1 MRMFIKRGFL
11 HFRKTEQEYM
21 KNYSRFNVD
30 KTLYEMDN
38 TKVKLGHSIAHFIQ
52 MALLILVL
60 CLCLLGAAMGFG
72 MFRGILDSA
81 PDIDSIHI
89 GPSAYAS
96 KVLDT
101 DGNITA
107 TLVTAGSNRE
117 RVSYEQLPKDLI
129 NAFVAI
135 EDERFWQHNGID
147 LKSILRAVRG
157 VVSDDDSAGGG
168 STITQQLIKNNVFGG
183 GLHEGKF
190 ERYVRKFQEQYLAL
204 EIENQPGLS
213 KEEIKQSIITEYL
226 NTINLGSNT
235 LGVKVAARR
244 YFNKE
249 VSDLTLSECA
259 VIASITKNPSGLNPI
274 THPERN
280 AERRAQVLKNM
291 LEQGYID
298 QAQYDE
304 ARADDVYARI
314 QDVNVQKEAENEP
327 YSYFVDEL
335 TAQVIQ
341 ELQDRLGYTKDK
353 ATDLLYSGG
362 LTIYS
367 TQDPSLQ
374 TIVDEEVN
382 NPDNYDTAKHSVT
395 WRYTLKHDDG
405 SIVNYSEKDLIR
417 WMKEVKGISFNG
429 LFSSEDSAKS
439 YVEQY
444 KAELIR
450 DTDKEL
456 GEQFFT
462 TLEPQV
468 SFVLMDPHTGQV
480 KAISG
485 GRGEKRYSL
494 SLNRATG
501 TLRQPGSTF
510 KLITSFAPAID
521 LYGATLATP
530 FYDTAYTLGNKT
542 FKNWYSSGFL
552 GYQTIRDGIIY
563 SLNIIAVRCL
573 MEQLNPHE
581 GRLYAENLGITSLL
595 DSDENPALALG
606 GITNGVT
613 NLELTQAFAT
623 IANGGQFN
631 KAKFFTKI
639 LDQEG
644 NVLIDTSEDQPRQA
658 MKATTA
664 FLLTDAM
671 KQSMLPN
678 RAYAASVNV
687 NSTSTRAHFDGM
699 SLAGKS
705 GTTTKDVD
713 IWFVGYSPY
722 YVGGIWGGC
731 DENQP
736 LIDKASGEYNGGAGF
751 HKDIWR
757 KIMSRVHEGLP
768 DIGFTQPDG
777 IVQAQVCRKSGKLP
791 TSGCYADYRGSSVI
805 TEYFAEGTVPTTN
818 CDRHTSWGSIIIPED
833 EKDLAYTD
841 DGGFVFPE
849 PTEAETEESSDDEVI
864 GEGPAD
870 ADGSGGPG
878 GSSGG
883 GPGEGLPSRDIKAP
897 VVEG

>member
-1 MRMFIKRGFL
+1 
-11 HFRKTEQEYM
+11 M

-81 PDIDSIHI
+81 PDIDTIHI
-89 GPSAYAS
+89 GPTAYAS

-190 ERYVRKFQEQYLAL
+190 QRYVRKFQEQYLAL

-213 KEEIKQSIITEYL
+213 KEEIKKSILTEYL

-249 VSDLTLSECA
+249 VSDLTLSECT

-298 QAQYDE
+298 E
-304 ARADDVYARI
+304 ARYTEALADDVFARI

-444 KAELIR
+444 KAELVR

-530 FYDTAYTLGNKT
+530 FYDTAYTIGNKT

-644 NVLIDTSEDQPRQA
+644 NVLIDTTEDQPRQA

-768 DIGFTQPDG
+768 DIGFTKPDG
-777 IVQAQVCRKSGKLP
+777 IVEAQVCRKSGKLP

-849 PTEAETEESSDDEVI
+849 PTEAETEESSDDTLI
-864 GEGPAD
+864 SEGPP
-870 ADGSGGPG
+870 DGAATGGPG
-878 GSSGG
+878 GSGSS
-883 GPGEGLPSRDIKAP
+883 GPGEDLPSRDIKAP

>member
-1 MRMFIKRGFL
+1 
-11 HFRKTEQEYM
+11 M

-38 TKVKLGHSIAHFIQ
+38 TKVKLGHSIAHVIQ

-60 CLCLLGAAMGFG
+60 CLCLLGTAMGFG

-81 PDIDSIHI
+81 PDIDTIHI
-89 GPSAYAS
+89 GPTAYAS

-117 RVSYEQLPKDLI
+117 RVSYDQLPKDLI

-190 ERYVRKFQEQYLAL
+190 QRYVRKFQEQYLAL
-204 EIENQPGLS
+204 EIENRPGLS
-213 KEEIKQSIITEYL
+213 KEEIKKSIITEYL
-226 NTINLGSNT
+226 NTINLGANT

-249 VSDLTLSECA
+249 VSDLTLSECT
-259 VIASITKNPSGLNPI
+259 VIASITKNPTALNPI
-274 THPERN
+274 THPEHN

-304 ARADDVYARI
+304 ARTDDVYARI
-314 QDVNVQKEAENEP
+314 QDVNVQKSAENEP

-335 TAQVIQ
+335 TAQAIQ

-417 WMKEVKGISFNG
+417 WMKEVKGINFNG

-450 DTDKEL
+450 NTDKEL

-573 MEQLNPHE
+573 MERLNPHE

-644 NVLIDTSEDQPRQA
+644 NVLIDTTEDQPRQA

-678 RAYAASVNV
+678 RAYAASLNV

-791 TSGCYADYRGSSVI
+791 TSGCYADYRGSAVI

-849 PTEAETEESSDDEVI
+849 PTEPETTEASDGEVI
-864 GEGPAD
+864 GEGPSDTA
-870 ADGSGGPG
+870 GPG
-878 GSSGG
+878 GPSGG
-883 GPGEGLPSRDIKAP
+883 GPGEGLPSRDISAP
-897 VVEG
+897 IVEG

>member
-1 MRMFIKRGFL
+1 
-11 HFRKTEQEYM
+11 M

-81 PDIDSIHI
+81 PDIDTIHI
-89 GPSAYAS
+89 GPTAYAS

-190 ERYVRKFQEQYLAL
+190 QRYVRKFQEQYLAL

-213 KEEIKQSIITEYL
+213 KEEIKKSILTEYL

-249 VSDLTLSECA
+249 VSDLTLSECT

-298 QAQYDE
+298 E
-304 ARADDVYARI
+304 ARYTEALADDVYARI

-444 KAELIR
+444 KAELVR

-530 FYDTAYTLGNKT
+530 FYDTAYTIGNKP

-573 MEQLNPHE
+573 MEQLDPHK

-644 NVLIDTSEDQPRQA
+644 NVLIDTTEDQPRQA

-768 DIGFTQPDG
+768 DIGFTKPDG
-777 IVQAQVCRKSGKLP
+777 IVEAQVCRKSGKLP

-849 PTEAETEESSDDEVI
+849 PTEAETEESSDDTLI
-864 GEGPAD
+864 SEGPP
-870 ADGSGGPG
+870 DGAATGGPG
-878 GSSGG
+878 GSGSS
-883 GPGEGLPSRDIKAP
+883 GPGEDLPSRDIKAP

>member
-1 MRMFIKRGFL
+1 
-11 HFRKTEQEYM
+11 M

-81 PDIDSIHI
+81 PDIDTIHI
-89 GPSAYAS
+89 GPTAYAS

-190 ERYVRKFQEQYLAL
+190 QRYVRKFQEQYLAL

-213 KEEIKQSIITEYL
+213 KEEIKKSILTEYL

-249 VSDLTLSECA
+249 VSDLTLSECT

-298 QAQYDE
+298 E
-304 ARADDVYARI
+304 ARYTEALADDVYARI

-444 KAELIR
+444 KAELVR

-530 FYDTAYTLGNKT
+530 FYDTAYTIGNKT

-573 MEQLNPHE
+573 MEQLDPHK

-644 NVLIDTSEDQPRQA
+644 NVLIDTTEDQPRQA

-849 PTEAETEESSDDEVI
+849 PTEAETEESSDDTLI
-864 GEGPAD
+864 SEGPP
-870 ADGSGGPG
+870 DGAATGGPG
-878 GSSGG
+878 GSGSS
-883 GPGEGLPSRDIKAP
+883 GPGEDLPSRDIKAP

>member
-1 MRMFIKRGFL
+1 
-11 HFRKTEQEYM
+11 M

-38 TKVKLGHSIAHFIQ
+38 TKVKLGHSIAHVIQ

-81 PDIDSIHI
+81 PDIDTIHI
-89 GPSAYAS
+89 GPTAYAS

-291 LEQGYID
+291 LDQGYID

-417 WMKEVKGISFNG
+417 WMKEVKGINFNG

-678 RAYAASVNV
+678 RAYAASLNV

-849 PTEAETEESSDDEVI
+849 PTEPETEESSDGEVI
-864 GEGPAD
+864 GEGPSDTA
-870 ADGSGGPG
+870 GPG
-878 GSSGG
+878 GPSGG
-883 GPGEGLPSRDIKAP
+883 GPGEGLPSRDISAP
-897 VVEG
+897 IVEG

>member
-11 HFRKTEQEYM
+11 HFRKTEQKYM

-38 TKVKLGHSIAHFIQ
+38 TKVKLGHSIAHVIQ

-81 PDIDSIHI
+81 PDIDTIHI
-89 GPSAYAS
+89 GPTAYAS

-190 ERYVRKFQEQYLAL
+190 QRYVRKFQEQYLAL

-213 KEEIKQSIITEYL
+213 KEEIKKSIITEYL
-226 NTINLGSNT
+226 NTINLGANT

-249 VSDLTLSECA
+249 VSDLTLSECT
-259 VIASITKNPSGLNPI
+259 VIASITKNPTALNPI
-274 THPERN
+274 THPEHN

-304 ARADDVYARI
+304 ALADDVYARI
-314 QDVNVQKEAENEP
+314 QDVNVQKTAENEP

-335 TAQVIQ
+335 TAQVVQ

-353 ATDLLYSGG
+353 AKDLLYSGG

-417 WMKEVKGISFNG
+417 WMKEVKGINFNG

-573 MEQLNPHE
+573 MERLNPHE

-644 NVLIDTSEDQPRQA
+644 NVLIDTTEDQPRQA

-678 RAYAASVNV
+678 RAYAGSLNV

-849 PTEAETEESSDDEVI
+849 PTEPETTEASDGEVI
-864 GEGPAD
+864 GEGPSDTAGP
-870 ADGSGGPG
+870 DGPSGA
-878 GSSGG
+878 
-883 GPGEGLPSRDIKAP
+883 GPGEGLPSRDISAP
-897 VVEG
+897 IVEG

>member
-1 MRMFIKRGFL
+1 M
-11 HFRKTEQEYM
+11 
-21 KNYSRFNVD
+21 
-30 KTLYEMDN
+30 
-38 TKVKLGHSIAHFIQ
+38 
-52 MALLILVL
+52 
-60 CLCLLGAAMGFG
+60 
-72 MFRGILDSA
+72 
-81 PDIDSIHI
+81 
-89 GPSAYAS
+89 
-96 KVLDT
+96 
-101 DGNITA
+101 
-107 TLVTAGSNRE
+107 
-117 RVSYEQLPKDLI
+117 
-129 NAFVAI
+129 
-135 EDERFWQHNGID
+135 
-147 LKSILRAVRG
+147 
-157 VVSDDDSAGGG
+157 
-168 STITQQLIKNNVFGG
+168 
-183 GLHEGKF
+183 
-190 ERYVRKFQEQYLAL
+190 
-204 EIENQPGLS
+204 
-213 KEEIKQSIITEYL
+213 
-226 NTINLGSNT
+226 
-235 LGVKVAARR
+235 
-244 YFNKE
+244 
-249 VSDLTLSECA
+249 
-259 VIASITKNPSGLNPI
+259 
-274 THPERN
+274 
-280 AERRAQVLKNM
+280 
-291 LEQGYID
+291 
-298 QAQYDE
+298 
-304 ARADDVYARI
+304 
-314 QDVNVQKEAENEP
+314 
-327 YSYFVDEL
+327 
-335 TAQVIQ
+335 
-341 ELQDRLGYTKDK
+341 
-353 ATDLLYSGG
+353 
-362 LTIYS
+362 
-367 TQDPSLQ
+367 
-374 TIVDEEVN
+374 
-382 NPDNYDTAKHSVT
+382 T

-417 WMKEVKGISFNG
+417 WMKEVKGINFNG

-439 YVEQY
+439 YVDQY

-606 GITNGVT
+606 GITHGVT

-644 NVLIDTSEDQPRQA
+644 NVLIDTTEDQPRQA

-671 KQSMLPN
+671 RQSMLPN
-678 RAYAASVNV
+678 RAYASSLNV

-833 EKDLAYTD
+833 EKDIAYTD

-849 PTEAETEESSDDEVI
+849 PTEAETTESSDDEVI
-864 GEGPAD
+864 DEGPAD
-870 ADGSGGPG
+870 AAGPVVSGG
-878 GSSGG
+878 S

>member
-1 MRMFIKRGFL
+1 
-11 HFRKTEQEYM
+11 M
-21 KNYSRFNVD
+21 KNYSRYNVD

-81 PDIDSIHI
+81 PDIDTIHI
-89 GPSAYAS
+89 GPTAYAS

-213 KEEIKQSIITEYL
+213 KEEIKKSIITEYL
-226 NTINLGSNT
+226 NTINLGANT

-249 VSDLTLSECA
+249 VSDLTLSECT

-274 THPERN
+274 THPDRN
-280 AERRAQVLKNM
+280 RERRAQVLKNM

-298 QAQYDE
+298 E
-304 ARADDVYARI
+304 ARYTEALADDVYARI
-314 QDVNVQKEAENEP
+314 QDVNVQKNAENEP
-327 YSYFVDEL
+327 YSFFVDEL

-417 WMKEVKGISFNG
+417 WMKEVKGINFNG

-644 NVLIDTSEDQPRQA
+644 NVLLDTGEDQPRQA

-849 PTEAETEESSDDEVI
+849 PTEAETTEASDGEVI

-870 ADGSGGPG
+870 TAGPDGPG
-878 GSSGG
+878 SSSGG

>member
-1 MRMFIKRGFL
+1 
-11 HFRKTEQEYM
+11 M

-81 PDIDSIHI
+81 PDIDTIHI
-89 GPSAYAS
+89 GPTAYAS

-117 RVSYEQLPKDLI
+117 RVSYEQLPQDLV

-190 ERYVRKFQEQYLAL
+190 QRYVRKFQEQYLAL

-226 NTINLGSNT
+226 NTINLGANT

-304 ARADDVYARI
+304 ARTDDVYARI
-314 QDVNVQKEAENEP
+314 QDVNVQKTAENEP

-335 TAQVIQ
+335 TAQVVQ

-353 ATDLLYSGG
+353 AKDLLYSGG

-417 WMKEVKGISFNG
+417 WMKEVKGINFNG

-573 MEQLNPHE
+573 MERLNPHE

-644 NVLIDTSEDQPRQA
+644 NVLIDTTEDQPRQA

-678 RAYAASVNV
+678 RAYAASLNV

-791 TSGCYADYRGSSVI
+791 TSGCYADYRGSAVI

-849 PTEAETEESSDDEVI
+849 PTEPETTEASDGEVI
-864 GEGPAD
+864 GEGPSDTAGP
-870 ADGSGGPG
+870 DGPSGA
-878 GSSGG
+878 
-883 GPGEGLPSRDIKAP
+883 GPGEGLPSRDISAP
-897 VVEG
+897 IVEG

>member
-1 MRMFIKRGFL
+1 
-11 HFRKTEQEYM
+11 M

-81 PDIDSIHI
+81 PDIDTIHI
-89 GPSAYAS
+89 GPTAYAS

-190 ERYVRKFQEQYLAL
+190 QRYVRKFQEQYLAL

-213 KEEIKQSIITEYL
+213 KEEIKKSILTEYL

-249 VSDLTLSECA
+249 VSDLTLSECT

-298 QAQYDE
+298 E
-304 ARADDVYARI
+304 ARYTEALADDVYARI

-530 FYDTAYTLGNKT
+530 FYDTAYTIGNKT

-573 MEQLNPHE
+573 MEQLDPHK

-644 NVLIDTSEDQPRQA
+644 NVLIDTTEDQPRQA

-678 RAYAASVNV
+678 RAYAASLNV

-768 DIGFTQPDG
+768 DIGFTKPDG
-777 IVQAQVCRKSGKLP
+777 IVEAQVCRKSGKLP

-849 PTEAETEESSDDEVI
+849 PTEAETEESSDDTLI
-864 GEGPAD
+864 SEGPP
-870 ADGSGGPG
+870 DGAATGGPG
-878 GSSGG
+878 GSGSS
-883 GPGEGLPSRDIKAP
+883 GPGEDLPSRDIKAP

>member
-1 MRMFIKRGFL
+1 
-11 HFRKTEQEYM
+11 M

-81 PDIDSIHI
+81 PDIDTIHI
-89 GPSAYAS
+89 GPTAYAS

-190 ERYVRKFQEQYLAL
+190 QRYVRKFQEQYLAL

-213 KEEIKQSIITEYL
+213 KEEIKKSILTEYL

-249 VSDLTLSECA
+249 VSDLTLSECT

-298 QAQYDE
+298 ETRYTE
-304 ARADDVYARI
+304 ALADDVYARI

-444 KAELIR
+444 KAELVR

-530 FYDTAYTLGNKT
+530 FYDTAYTIGNKT

-644 NVLIDTSEDQPRQA
+644 NVLIDTTEDQPRQA

-736 LIDKASGEYNGGAGF
+736 LVDKASGEYNGGAGF

-768 DIGFTQPDG
+768 DIGFTKPDG
-777 IVQAQVCRKSGKLP
+777 IVEAQVCRKSGKLP

-849 PTEAETEESSDDEVI
+849 PTEAETEESSDDTVI
-864 GEGPAD
+864 SEGPP
-870 ADGSGGPG
+870 DGAGTGGPG
-878 GSSGG
+878 GSGSS
-883 GPGEGLPSRDIKAP
+883 GPGEDLPSRDIKAP

>member
-1 MRMFIKRGFL
+1 
-11 HFRKTEQEYM
+11 M

-38 TKVKLGHSIAHFIQ
+38 TKVKLGHSIAHVIQ

-81 PDIDSIHI
+81 PDIDTIHI

-249 VSDLTLSECA
+249 VSDLTLSECT

-298 QAQYDE
+298 E
-304 ARADDVYARI
+304 ARYTEALADDVYARI

-444 KAELIR
+444 KAELVR

-530 FYDTAYTLGNKT
+530 FYDTAYTIGNKT

-644 NVLIDTSEDQPRQA
+644 NVLIDTTEDQPRQA

-768 DIGFTQPDG
+768 DIGFTKPDG
-777 IVQAQVCRKSGKLP
+777 IVEAQVCRKSGKLP

-849 PTEAETEESSDDEVI
+849 PTEAETEESSDDTLI
-864 GEGPAD
+864 SEGPP
-870 ADGSGGPG
+870 DGAATGGPG
-878 GSSGG
+878 GSGSS
-883 GPGEGLPSRDIKAP
+883 GPGEDLPSRDIKAP

>member
-1 MRMFIKRGFL
+1 
-11 HFRKTEQEYM
+11 M

-30 KTLYEMDN
+30 KTLSEMDN

-81 PDIDSIHI
+81 PDIDTIHI
-89 GPSAYAS
+89 GPTAYAS

-190 ERYVRKFQEQYLAL
+190 QRYVRKFQEQYLAL

-213 KEEIKQSIITEYL
+213 KEEIKKSILTEYL

-249 VSDLTLSECA
+249 VSDLTLSECT

-298 QAQYDE
+298 E
-304 ARADDVYARI
+304 ARYTEALADDVYARI

-444 KAELIR
+444 KAELVR

-530 FYDTAYTLGNKT
+530 FYDTAYTIGNKT

-644 NVLIDTSEDQPRQA
+644 NVLIDTTEDQPRQA

-768 DIGFTQPDG
+768 DIGFTKPDG
-777 IVQAQVCRKSGKLP
+777 IVEAQVCRKSGKLP

-849 PTEAETEESSDDEVI
+849 PTEAETEESSDDTLI
-864 GEGPAD
+864 SEGPP
-870 ADGSGGPG
+870 DGAATGGPG
-878 GSSGG
+878 GSGSS
-883 GPGEGLPSRDIKAP
+883 GPGEDLPSRDIKAP

>member
-1 MRMFIKRGFL
+1 
-11 HFRKTEQEYM
+11 M

-38 TKVKLGHSIAHFIQ
+38 TKVKLGHSIAHVIQ

-81 PDIDSIHI
+81 PDIDTIHI
-89 GPSAYAS
+89 GPTAYAS

-190 ERYVRKFQEQYLAL
+190 QRYVRKFQEQYLAL

-213 KEEIKQSIITEYL
+213 KEEIKKSIITEYL
-226 NTINLGSNT
+226 NTINLGANT

-249 VSDLTLSECA
+249 VSDLTLSECT

-298 QAQYDE
+298 ETQYTE
-304 ARADDVYARI
+304 ALADDVYARI
-314 QDVNVQKEAENEP
+314 QDVNVQKTAENEP

-405 SIVNYSEKDLIR
+405 SIVNYSEKDLLR
-417 WMKEVKGISFNG
+417 WMKEVKGINFNG

-444 KAELIR
+444 KAELVS

-462 TLEPQV
+462 NLEPQV

-485 GRGEKRYSL
+485 GRGDKRYSL

-606 GITNGVT
+606 GITHGVT

-644 NVLIDTSEDQPRQA
+644 NVLIDTTEDQPRQA

-671 KQSMLPN
+671 RQSMLPN
-678 RAYAASVNV
+678 RAYAGSLNV

-768 DIGFTQPDG
+768 DIGFTQPEG

-791 TSGCYADYRGSSVI
+791 TSGCYEDYRGSSVI

-849 PTEAETEESSDDEVI
+849 PTEAETTESSDDEVI
-864 GEGPAD
+864 DEGPAD
-870 ADGSGGPG
+870 AAGPVVSGG
-878 GSSGG
+878 S

>member
-1 MRMFIKRGFL
+1 
-11 HFRKTEQEYM
+11 M

-417 WMKEVKGISFNG
+417 WMKEVKGINFNG

>member
-1 MRMFIKRGFL
+1 
-11 HFRKTEQEYM
+11 M

-81 PDIDSIHI
+81 PDIDTIHI
-89 GPSAYAS
+89 GPTAYAS

-190 ERYVRKFQEQYLAL
+190 QRYVRKFQEQYLAL

-213 KEEIKQSIITEYL
+213 KEEIKKSILTEYL

-249 VSDLTLSECA
+249 VSDLTLSECT

-298 QAQYDE
+298 E
-304 ARADDVYARI
+304 ARYTEALADDVYARI

-444 KAELIR
+444 KAELVR

-530 FYDTAYTLGNKT
+530 FYDTAYTIGNKT

-644 NVLIDTSEDQPRQA
+644 NVLIDTTEDQPRQA

-768 DIGFTQPDG
+768 DIGFTKPDG
-777 IVQAQVCRKSGKLP
+777 IVEAQVCRKSGKLP

-849 PTEAETEESSDDEVI
+849 PTEAETEESSDDTLI
-864 GEGPAD
+864 SEGPP
-870 ADGSGGPG
+870 DGAATGGPG
-878 GSSGG
+878 GSGSS
-883 GPGEGLPSRDIKAP
+883 GPGEDLPSRDIKAP

>member
-1 MRMFIKRGFL
+1 
-11 HFRKTEQEYM
+11 M

-81 PDIDSIHI
+81 PDIDTIHI
-89 GPSAYAS
+89 GPTAYAS

-190 ERYVRKFQEQYLAL
+190 QRYVRKFQEQYLAL

-213 KEEIKQSIITEYL
+213 KEEIKKSILTEYL

-249 VSDLTLSECA
+249 VSDLTLSECT

-298 QAQYDE
+298 E
-304 ARADDVYARI
+304 ARYTEALADDVYARI

-444 KAELIR
+444 KAELVR

-530 FYDTAYTLGNKT
+530 FYDTAYTIGNKT

-644 NVLIDTSEDQPRQA
+644 NVLIDTTEDQPRQA

-736 LIDKASGEYNGGAGF
+736 LVDKASGEYNGGAGF

-768 DIGFTQPDG
+768 DIGFTKPDG
-777 IVQAQVCRKSGKLP
+777 IVEAQVCRKSGKLP

-849 PTEAETEESSDDEVI
+849 PTEAETEESSDDTVI
-864 GEGPAD
+864 SEGPP
-870 ADGSGGPG
+870 DGAGTGGPG
-878 GSSGG
+878 GSGSS
-883 GPGEGLPSRDIKAP
+883 GPGEDLPSRDIKAP

>member
-1 MRMFIKRGFL
+1 
-11 HFRKTEQEYM
+11 M

-81 PDIDSIHI
+81 PDIDTIHI
-89 GPSAYAS
+89 GPTAYAS

-190 ERYVRKFQEQYLAL
+190 QRYVRKFQEQYLAL

-213 KEEIKQSIITEYL
+213 KEEIKKSILTEYL

-249 VSDLTLSECA
+249 VSDLTLSECT

-298 QAQYDE
+298 E
-304 ARADDVYARI
+304 ARYTEALADDVYARI

-444 KAELIR
+444 KAELVR

-530 FYDTAYTLGNKT
+530 FYDTAYTIGNKT

-606 GITNGVT
+606 GITIGVT

-644 NVLIDTSEDQPRQA
+644 NVLIDTTEDQPRQA

-768 DIGFTQPDG
+768 DIGFTKPDG
-777 IVQAQVCRKSGKLP
+777 IVEAQVCRKSGKLP

-849 PTEAETEESSDDEVI
+849 PTEAETEESSDDTLI
-864 GEGPAD
+864 SEGPP
-870 ADGSGGPG
+870 DGAATGGPG
-878 GSSGG
+878 GSGSS
-883 GPGEGLPSRDIKAP
+883 GPGEDLPSRDIKAP

>member
-1 MRMFIKRGFL
+1 
-11 HFRKTEQEYM
+11 M

-417 WMKEVKGISFNG
+417 WMKEVKGINFNG

-864 GEGPAD
+864 DEGPAD
-870 ADGSGGPG
+870 AAGPVVSG
-878 GSSGG
+878 GG

>member
-1 MRMFIKRGFL
+1 
-11 HFRKTEQEYM
+11 M

-314 QDVNVQKEAENEP
+314 QDVNVQKAAENEP

-417 WMKEVKGISFNG
+417 WMKEVKGINFNG

-444 KAELIR
+444 KEELIR

-768 DIGFTQPDG
+768 DIGFTEPDG

-870 ADGSGGPG
+870 TAGPG
-878 GSSGG
+878 AGPGSSSSG

>member
-1 MRMFIKRGFL
+1 
-11 HFRKTEQEYM
+11 M

-81 PDIDSIHI
+81 PDIDSIQI

-226 NTINLGSNT
+226 NTINLGANT

-417 WMKEVKGISFNG
+417 WMKEVKGINFNG

-644 NVLIDTSEDQPRQA
+644 NVLLDTTEDQPRQA

>member
-1 MRMFIKRGFL
+1 
-11 HFRKTEQEYM
+11 M

-38 TKVKLGHSIAHFIQ
+38 TKVKLGHSIAHVIQ

-81 PDIDSIHI
+81 PDVDTIHI
-89 GPSAYAS
+89 GPTAYAS

>member
-1 MRMFIKRGFL
+1 
-11 HFRKTEQEYM
+11 M

-38 TKVKLGHSIAHFIQ
+38 TKVKLGHSIAHVIQ

-81 PDIDSIHI
+81 PDIDTIHI
-89 GPSAYAS
+89 GPTAYAS

-117 RVSYEQLPKDLI
+117 RVSYDQLPQDLV

-190 ERYVRKFQEQYLAL
+190 QRYVRKFQEQYLAL

-213 KEEIKQSIITEYL
+213 KEEIKKSIITEYL
-226 NTINLGSNT
+226 NTINLGANT

-249 VSDLTLSECA
+249 VSDLTLSECT
-259 VIASITKNPSGLNPI
+259 VIASITKNPTALNPI
-274 THPERN
+274 THPEHN

-304 ARADDVYARI
+304 ALADDVYARI
-314 QDVNVQKEAENEP
+314 QDVNVQKTAENEP

-335 TAQVIQ
+335 TAQVVQ

-353 ATDLLYSGG
+353 AKDLLYSGG

-417 WMKEVKGISFNG
+417 WMKEVKGINFNG

-573 MEQLNPHE
+573 MERLNPHE

-644 NVLIDTSEDQPRQA
+644 NVLIDTTEDQPRQA

-678 RAYAASVNV
+678 RAYAASLNV

-791 TSGCYADYRGSSVI
+791 TSGCYADYRGSAVI

-849 PTEAETEESSDDEVI
+849 PTEPETTEASDGEVI
-864 GEGPAD
+864 GEGPSDTAGP
-870 ADGSGGPG
+870 DGP
-878 GSSGG
+878 SGG
-883 GPGEGLPSRDIKAP
+883 GPGEGLPSRDISAP
-897 VVEG
+897 IVEG

>member
-1 MRMFIKRGFL
+1 
-11 HFRKTEQEYM
+11 M

-38 TKVKLGHSIAHFIQ
+38 TKVKLGHSIAHVIQ

-81 PDIDSIHI
+81 PDIDTIHI
-89 GPSAYAS
+89 GPTAYAS

-117 RVSYEQLPKDLI
+117 RVSYDQLPQDLV

-190 ERYVRKFQEQYLAL
+190 QRYVRKFQEQYLAL

-213 KEEIKQSIITEYL
+213 KEEIKKSIITEYL
-226 NTINLGSNT
+226 NTINLGANT

-249 VSDLTLSECA
+249 VSDLTLSECT
-259 VIASITKNPSGLNPI
+259 VIASITKNPTALNPI
-274 THPERN
+274 THPEHN

-298 QAQYDE
+298 EAQYAE
-304 ARADDVYARI
+304 ALADDVYARI
-314 QDVNVQKEAENEP
+314 QDVNVQKTAENEP

-353 ATDLLYSGG
+353 AKDLLYSGG

-417 WMKEVKGISFNG
+417 WMKEVKGINFNG

-573 MEQLNPHE
+573 MERLNPHE

-644 NVLIDTSEDQPRQA
+644 NVLIDTTEDQPRQA

-678 RAYAASVNV
+678 RAYAASLNV

-777 IVQAQVCRKSGKLP
+777 IVQAQICRKSGKLP
-791 TSGCYADYRGSSVI
+791 TSGCYADYRGSAVI

-849 PTEAETEESSDDEVI
+849 PTEPETTEASDGEVI
-864 GEGPAD
+864 GEGPSDTAGP
-870 ADGSGGPG
+870 DGP
-878 GSSGG
+878 SGG
-883 GPGEGLPSRDIKAP
+883 GPGEGLPSRDISAP
-897 VVEG
+897 IVEG

>member
-1 MRMFIKRGFL
+1 M
-11 HFRKTEQEYM
+11 
-21 KNYSRFNVD
+21 
-30 KTLYEMDN
+30 
-38 TKVKLGHSIAHFIQ
+38 
-52 MALLILVL
+52 
-60 CLCLLGAAMGFG
+60 
-72 MFRGILDSA
+72 
-81 PDIDSIHI
+81 
-89 GPSAYAS
+89 
-96 KVLDT
+96 
-101 DGNITA
+101 
-107 TLVTAGSNRE
+107 
-117 RVSYEQLPKDLI
+117 
-129 NAFVAI
+129 
-135 EDERFWQHNGID
+135 
-147 LKSILRAVRG
+147 
-157 VVSDDDSAGGG
+157 
-168 STITQQLIKNNVFGG
+168 
-183 GLHEGKF
+183 
-190 ERYVRKFQEQYLAL
+190 
-204 EIENQPGLS
+204 
-213 KEEIKQSIITEYL
+213 
-226 NTINLGSNT
+226 
-235 LGVKVAARR
+235 AARR

-417 WMKEVKGISFNG
+417 WMKEVKGINFNG

-573 MEQLNPHE
+573 MERLNPHE

-644 NVLIDTSEDQPRQA
+644 NVLLDTTEDQPRQA

>member
-1 MRMFIKRGFL
+1 
-11 HFRKTEQEYM
+11 M

-595 DSDENPALALG
+595 DSDENPALSLG

-644 NVLIDTSEDQPRQA
+644 NVLIDTSEDQPRQE

-870 ADGSGGPG
+870 ADGPGGPG

>member
-1 MRMFIKRGFL
+1 
-11 HFRKTEQEYM
+11 M

-81 PDIDSIHI
+81 PDIDTIHI

-226 NTINLGSNT
+226 NTINLGANT

-417 WMKEVKGISFNG
+417 WMKEVKGINFNG
-429 LFSSEDSAKS
+429 LFSSEESAKS
-439 YVEQY
+439 YVDQY
-444 KAELIR
+444 KAELVS

-462 TLEPQV
+462 NLEPQV

-485 GRGEKRYSL
+485 GRGDKRYSL

-606 GITNGVT
+606 GITHGVT

-644 NVLIDTSEDQPRQA
+644 NVLIDTTEDQPRQA

-671 KQSMLPN
+671 RQSMLPN
-678 RAYAASVNV
+678 RAYAGSLNV

-768 DIGFTQPDG
+768 DIGFTQPEG

-849 PTEAETEESSDDEVI
+849 PTETETEESSDDEVI
-864 GEGPAD
+864 DEGPAD
-870 ADGSGGPG
+870 AAGPVVSG
-878 GSSGG
+878 GG

>member
-1 MRMFIKRGFL
+1 
-11 HFRKTEQEYM
+11 M

-52 MALLILVL
+52 MALLILLL

-226 NTINLGSNT
+226 NTINLGANT

-417 WMKEVKGISFNG
+417 WMKEVKGINFNG

>member
-1 MRMFIKRGFL
+1 
-11 HFRKTEQEYM
+11 M

-38 TKVKLGHSIAHFIQ
+38 TKVKLGHSIAHVIQ

-81 PDIDSIHI
+81 PDIDTIHI
-89 GPSAYAS
+89 GPTAYAS

-117 RVSYEQLPKDLI
+117 RVSYDQLPQDLV

-190 ERYVRKFQEQYLAL
+190 QRYVRKFQEQYLAL

-213 KEEIKQSIITEYL
+213 KEEIKKSIITEYL
-226 NTINLGSNT
+226 NTINLGANT

-249 VSDLTLSECA
+249 VSDLTLSECT
-259 VIASITKNPSGLNPI
+259 VIASITKNPTALNPI
-274 THPERN
+274 THPEHN

-304 ARADDVYARI
+304 ALADDVYARI
-314 QDVNVQKEAENEP
+314 QDVNVQKTAENEP

-335 TAQVIQ
+335 TAQVVQ

-353 ATDLLYSGG
+353 AKDLLYSGG

-417 WMKEVKGISFNG
+417 WMKEVKGINFNG

-439 YVEQY
+439 YVDQY

-573 MEQLNPHE
+573 MERLNPHE

-644 NVLIDTSEDQPRQA
+644 NVLIDTTEDQPRQA

-678 RAYAASVNV
+678 RAYAASLNV

-849 PTEAETEESSDDEVI
+849 PTEPETTEASDGEVI
-864 GEGPAD
+864 GEGPSDTAGP
-870 ADGSGGPG
+870 DGP
-878 GSSGG
+878 SGG
-883 GPGEGLPSRDIKAP
+883 GPGEGLPSRDISAP
-897 VVEG
+897 IVEG

>member
-1 MRMFIKRGFL
+1 
-11 HFRKTEQEYM
+11 M

-60 CLCLLGAAMGFG
+60 CICLLGAAMGFG

-81 PDIDSIHI
+81 PDIDTIHI

-417 WMKEVKGISFNG
+417 WMKEVKGINFNG

-644 NVLIDTSEDQPRQA
+644 NVLLDTTEDQPRQA

-870 ADGSGGPG
+870 TDGPG
-878 GSSGG
+878 AGPGSSSSG

>member
-1 MRMFIKRGFL
+1 
-11 HFRKTEQEYM
+11 M

-417 WMKEVKGISFNG
+417 WMKEVKGINFNG

-644 NVLIDTSEDQPRQA
+644 NVLLDTSEDQPRQA

-833 EKDLAYTD
+833 EKNLAYTD

-870 ADGSGGPG
+870 ADGPGGPG

>member
-1 MRMFIKRGFL
+1 
-11 HFRKTEQEYM
+11 M

-38 TKVKLGHSIAHFIQ
+38 TKVKLGHSIAHVIQ

-81 PDIDSIHI
+81 PDIDTIHI
-89 GPSAYAS
+89 GPTAYAS

-117 RVSYEQLPKDLI
+117 RVSYEQLPEDLI

-190 ERYVRKFQEQYLAL
+190 QRYVRKFQEQYLAL

-213 KEEIKQSIITEYL
+213 KEEIKKSIITEYL
-226 NTINLGSNT
+226 NTINLGANT

-249 VSDLTLSECA
+249 VSDLTLSECT

-298 QAQYDE
+298 EAQYTE
-304 ARADDVYARI
+304 ALADDVYARI
-314 QDVNVQKEAENEP
+314 QDVNVQKTAENEP

-335 TAQVIQ
+335 TAQAIQ

-417 WMKEVKGISFNG
+417 WMKEVKGINFNG
-429 LFSSEDSAKS
+429 LFSSEESAKS
-439 YVEQY
+439 YVDQY
-444 KAELIR
+444 KAELVSE
-450 DTDKEL
+450 TDKEL

-485 GRGEKRYSL
+485 GRGDKRYSL

-573 MEQLNPHE
+573 MERLNPHE

-644 NVLIDTSEDQPRQA
+644 NVLIDTTEDQPRQA

-678 RAYAASVNV
+678 RAYAASLNV

-791 TSGCYADYRGSSVI
+791 TSGCYADYRGSAVI

-864 GEGPAD
+864 DEGPAD
-870 ADGSGGPG
+870 AAGPVVSG
-878 GSSGG
+878 GG

>member
-1 MRMFIKRGFL
+1 
-11 HFRKTEQEYM
+11 M

-81 PDIDSIHI
+81 PDIDTIHI

-450 DTDKEL
+450 DSDKEL

-595 DSDENPALALG
+595 DSDENPALSLG

-870 ADGSGGPG
+870 AAGPGGPG

>member
-1 MRMFIKRGFL
+1 
-11 HFRKTEQEYM
+11 M

-81 PDIDSIHI
+81 PDIDTIHI
-89 GPSAYAS
+89 GPTAYAS

-190 ERYVRKFQEQYLAL
+190 QRYVRKFQEQYLAL

-213 KEEIKQSIITEYL
+213 KEEIKKSILTEYL

-249 VSDLTLSECA
+249 VSDLTLSECT

-298 QAQYDE
+298 E
-304 ARADDVYARI
+304 ARYTEALADDVYARI

-444 KAELIR
+444 KAELVR

-530 FYDTAYTLGNKT
+530 FYDTAYTIGNKT

-573 MEQLNPHE
+573 MEQLDPHK

-644 NVLIDTSEDQPRQA
+644 NVLIDTTEDQPRQA

-768 DIGFTQPDG
+768 DIGFTKPDG
-777 IVQAQVCRKSGKLP
+777 IVEAQVCRKSGKLP

-849 PTEAETEESSDDEVI
+849 PTEAETEESSDDTLI
-864 GEGPAD
+864 SEGPP
-870 ADGSGGPG
+870 DGAATGGPG
-878 GSSGG
+878 GSGSS
-883 GPGEGLPSRDIKAP
+883 GPGEDLPSRDIKAP